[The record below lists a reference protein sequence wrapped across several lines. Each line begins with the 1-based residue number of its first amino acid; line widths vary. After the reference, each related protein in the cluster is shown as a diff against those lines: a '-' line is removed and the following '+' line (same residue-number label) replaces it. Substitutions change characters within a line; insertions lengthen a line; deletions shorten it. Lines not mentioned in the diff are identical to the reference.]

1 MSIREFLSRDASIRL
16 SEMKNVTIIVTRRN
30 NKKKSKK
37 FCQYSGKHTFLSTNT
52 LKAQALCTSDLFSFF
67 I

>member
-30 NKKKSKK
+30 NKKKVRN
-37 FCQYSGKHTFLSTNT
+37 FANT
-52 LKAQALCTSDLFSFF
+52 QASIRF
-67 I
+67 